1 VLERVEATLRGA
13 GTGSPELE
21 AKWIVEAATN
31 RHRSELLLDPQITS
45 EDEADCHRF
54 AARRAAGEPLQYV
67 TSRAAFRGVELTV
80 GPGVFI
86 PRPETELVAERAMA
100 HLPYAG
106 RVVDVGTGS
115 GAIALA
121 ISAERTDAC
130 VFGTESSPLALAWA
144 QENRELLGKNV
155 DLLLCDLLDGLP
167 RALEGAFD
175 VVVSNPPYIDP
186 AQLRDLPSEV
196 RDHEPHTALFAG
208 ERGLDVTI
216 RLADAALRWL
226 KPQGWLVLEIGSD
239 QAQRVVTLLG
249 AAGFDSFTVKR
260 DLAGR
265 DRIAEGQ
272 KP

>member
-1 VLERVEATLRGA
+1 VLETVEETLRRA
-13 GTGSPELE
+13 GTGSPEFE
-21 AKWIVEAATN
+21 AMWIVEAATK
-31 RHRSELLLDPQITS
+31 RPRSELLLDPQIRS
-45 EDEADCHRF
+45 EDEEDCHRF
-54 AARRAAGEPLQYV
+54 AARRASGEPLQYV
-67 TSRAAFRGVELTV
+67 INLAAFRGVQLTV

-100 HLPYAG
+100 HLPHGG
-106 RVVDVGTGS
+106 RIVDVGTGS

-121 ISAERTDAC
+121 VSEERSDAC
-130 VFGTESSPLALAWA
+130 VFGTESSPAALPWA
-144 QENRELLGKNV
+144 EKNCELLGKTV
-155 DLLLCDLLDGLP
+155 DLVLCDLLDGLP
-167 RALEGAFD
+167 PVLEGAFD

-186 AQLRDLPSEV
+186 AQLPDIPSEV
-196 RDHEPHTALFAG
+196 RDYEPHAALFSG

-226 KPQGWLVLEIGSD
+226 KPKGWLVLEVGSD

-249 AAGFDSFTVKR
+249 AAGYDRVAVSS

-265 DRIAEGQ
+265 DRIAEAQ